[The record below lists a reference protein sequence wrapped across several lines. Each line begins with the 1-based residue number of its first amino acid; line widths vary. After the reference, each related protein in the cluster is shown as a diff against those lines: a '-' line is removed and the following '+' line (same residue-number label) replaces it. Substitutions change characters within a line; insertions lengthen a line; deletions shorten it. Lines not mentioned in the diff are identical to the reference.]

1 MVQSRV
7 AAIHMGRF
15 CIKRHDRAINMVC
28 LDQSVRRAGL
38 KSLCVQKWSR
48 IYPNP
53 NEIDLQ
59 VWQIEAPWMKDFQP
73 AE

>member
-1 MVQSRV
+1 MVY
-7 AAIHMGRF
+7 
-15 CIKRHDRAINMVC
+15 

-53 NEIDLQ
+53 NEIALP
-59 VWQIEAPWMKDFQP
+59 VWETEAPWMKDFQP